1 MAKDL
6 YEVLGVSRTAT
17 ADEIKSSYRKLAR
30 QYHPDVNPGNPEAEE
45 RFKEIGSAYAVL
57 SDPEKREQYDRFGTT
72 EGNPNDFFFQ
82 GGGGGGIN
90 DIFDMFFGNM
100 GGQQQ
105 SRSGRRGVRN
115 GGDIEISL
123 DIDLVDVLAGVAKEV
138 KIRRNVGCSDCGGT
152 GSKGG
157 EPPKTCPVCKGEGA
171 VWRVA
176 NTFLGSV
183 RTSAPCTNCHATGEI
198 IENPCPTCRGN
209 KVIQEI
215 ANIRVNVPPGVES
228 GSTIQMSGQ
237 GHEGIGGGRA
247 GDLYIHLRIEPDRR
261 FEREGQHLY
270 TSAEISFAQAALG
283 DKIAIEGPDSA
294 YDLEIPAGTQPGELL
309 TLRGVGLPPL
319 HGGRRGDLF
328 IQVRVQV
335 PKRVNESQRQAIIDL
350 ATAMDERIPEGND
363 GGGLLGGLFKK
374 KK

>member
-6 YEVLGVSRTAT
+6 YEILGVSRTAT
-17 ADEIKSSYRKLAR
+17 ADELKSSYRKLAR

-45 RFKEIGSAYAVL
+45 KFKEIGSAYAVL
-57 SDPEKREQYDRFGTT
+57 SDPEKRAQYDRFGTT
-72 EGNPNDFFFQ
+72 EAGPGDFFQ
-82 GGGGGGIN
+82 GGGGGIN

-105 SRSGRRGVRN
+105 GRTGRRGVRN
-115 GGDIEISL
+115 GGDIEMTINIGL
-123 DIDLVDVLAGVAKEV
+123 IDVLHGVSQEIKV
-138 KIRRNVGCSDCGGT
+138 KRNVGCPDCQGT

-157 EPPKTCPVCKGEGA
+157 SAPEQCPVCHGEGA

-183 RTSAPCTNCHATGEI
+183 RTSTPCSNCQATGEVVKDA
-198 IENPCPTCRGN
+198 CPTCRGN
-209 KVIQEI
+209 KVVQQT
-215 ANIRVNVPPGVES
+215 APVKVNVPAGVEA

-237 GHEGIGGGRA
+237 GHEGLGGGRN
-247 GDLYIHLRIEPDRR
+247 GDLYIHLRIEADRR

-270 TSAEISFAQAALG
+270 TAMEISFAQAALG
-283 DKIAIEGPDSA
+283 DKIGVEGVDGT
-294 YDLEIPAGTQPGELL
+294 YDLDVPAGTQPGELL

-328 IQVRVQV
+328 VQIRVQV
-335 PKRVNESQRQAIIDL
+335 PKKLNDSQRQALIDL
-350 ATAMDERIPEGND
+350 ATAMDERIPEGSD